1 MGGRPEAVL
10 IQLGDLH
17 IGADWVDVG
26 PLPRLSATV
35 DAIRRLDI
43 PVAAVLVLGDLTEH
57 AADGE
62 YADVRTQLKRLD
74 APTHVAM
81 GNRDDRERMRRHFGI
96 PPASGAPLNY
106 ATDVGAIRLI
116 VIDTTIPGDDA
127 GDLDSGTLSWLDREL
142 SSCPHTRTLLAMHH
156 PPLITGSAA
165 WDRIALAAESR
176 AGLAEMLARHPQV
189 QAILGAHLHRP
200 LVAQFADRPLV
211 VAPSTYAQF
220 PLSLTATQLDPD
232 DEPTGY
238 VAHLI
243 TGDAQLIS
251 SFHSCAS

>member
-1 MGGRPEAVL
+1 VGGRPEAVL

-17 IGADWVDVG
+17 IGADWVDVD

-57 AADGE
+57 AADAE

-106 ATDVGAIRLI
+106 ATDIGAIRLI

-127 GDLDSGTLSWLDREL
+127 GDLDSGAS
-142 SSCPHTRTLLAMHH
+142 PV
-156 PPLITGSAA
+156 G
-165 WDRIALAAESR
+165 
-176 AGLAEMLARHPQV
+176 
-189 QAILGAHLHRP
+189 RP
-200 LVAQFADRPLV
+200 VR
-211 VAPSTYAQF
+211 
-220 PLSLTATQLDPD
+220 
-232 DEPTGY
+232 
-238 VAHLI
+238 
-243 TGDAQLIS
+243 
-251 SFHSCAS
+251 